1 MTKINELHNQWLAEP
16 EYSQEYSKLE
26 TEFDLAKTLI
36 SAREG
41 SGLSQ
46 LDVAKLMNTKQSV
59 VARLESAD
67 GNPTLKTLSRYAEAL
82 GGHLQIN
89 IAR

>member
-1 MTKINELHNQWLAEP
+1 M
-16 EYSQEYSKLE
+16 
-26 TEFDLAKTLI
+26 
-36 SAREG
+36 
-41 SGLSQ
+41 SQ

-59 VARLESAD
+59 VARLDSAD
-67 GNPTLKTLSRYAEAL
+67 SNPTLKPLSRYAEAL

>member
-1 MTKINELHNQWLAEP
+1 MNYHLYQQTWELVLYLIAH
-16 EYSQEYSKLE
+16 K
-26 TEFDLAKTLI
+26 KHHIKKLI
-36 SAREG
+36 STREN

-46 LDVAKLMNTKQSV
+46 LDVAKLMSTKQSV

-67 GNPTLKTLSRYAEAL
+67 GNPTLKPLSRYAEAL